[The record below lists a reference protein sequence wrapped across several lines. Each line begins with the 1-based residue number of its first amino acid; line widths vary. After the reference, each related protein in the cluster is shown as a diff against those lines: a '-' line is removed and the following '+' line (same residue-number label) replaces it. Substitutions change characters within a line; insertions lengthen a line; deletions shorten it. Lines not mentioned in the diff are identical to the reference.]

1 MENKLL
7 VRFEVA
13 IDAALRKIK
22 TLQQS
27 NKMLQQEKDE
37 LLTLLANEKNRIEG
51 LQKLLEE
58 QAQRSIAER
67 VERQQKREEK
77 IAKRIKVMLNKF
89 DDLKMLD

>member
-7 VRFEVA
+7 VRLEVA

-27 NKMLQQEKDE
+27 NKLLQQEKDE

-77 IAKRIKVMLNKF
+77 IAKRIKGMLNKF

>member
-1 MENKLL
+1 VENKLL
-7 VRFEVA
+7 VRLEVA

-77 IAKRIKVMLNKF
+77 IAKRIKGMLNKF

>member
-1 MENKLL
+1 VENKLL
-7 VRFEVA
+7 VRLEVA